1 MLVESI
7 AYIIY
12 CMIHLVYF
20 DDNIKN
26 KADVLLYFGFVFFI
40 TIMFIMASYPDE
52 DDKEKDNVKNY
63 TSEDIIDEVEMYKD
77 GKFQYKEYTMKD
89 GTTIKISEETNQWN
103 YLKS

>member
-12 CMIHLVYF
+12 CMVHWDYF

-26 KADVLLYFGFVFFI
+26 KADVLVCFGIVFFI
-40 TIMFIMASYPDE
+40 TVIFIIASYPDE
-52 DDKEKDNVKNY
+52 DEKDNVKSY
-63 TSEDIIDEVEMYKD
+63 TSEDIIDEVEMYKN

-89 GTTIKISEETNQWN
+89 GTTIKISEETNQ
-103 YLKS
+103 

>member
-12 CMIHLVYF
+12 CMVHWDYF

-26 KADVLLYFGFVFFI
+26 KADVLLYFGIVLLTTVI
-40 TIMFIMASYPDE
+40 LIMASYPDE
-52 DDKEKDNVKNY
+52 DDKEKNNVKSY
-63 TSEDIIDEVEMYKD
+63 TSEDILDEVEMYKN

-89 GTTIKISEETNQWN
+89 GTTIKISEETNQ
-103 YLKS
+103 

>member
-12 CMIHLVYF
+12 CMVHWDYF

-26 KADVLLYFGFVFFI
+26 KADVLLYFGLVFFI
-40 TIMFIMASYPDE
+40 TVIFIIASYPDK
-52 DDKEKDNVKNY
+52 DDEKKDNIKNY
-63 TSEDIIDEVEMYKD
+63 TSEDIIDEVEMYKN

-89 GTTIKISEETNQWN
+89 GTTIKISEEINQ
-103 YLKS
+103 

>member
-12 CMIHLVYF
+12 CMVHWDYF

-26 KADVLLYFGFVFFI
+26 KTDVLVYFAIAFFI
-40 TIMFIMASYPDE
+40 TVIFIIATYPDE
-52 DDKEKDNVKNY
+52 EEKNNVKNY
-63 TSEDIIDEVEMYKD
+63 TSEDILDEVEMYKN

-89 GTTIKISEETNQWN
+89 GTTIKISEETNQ
-103 YLKS
+103 

>member
-7 AYIIY
+7 AYIMY
-12 CMIHLVYF
+12 CMIYWDYF

-26 KADVLLYFGFVFFI
+26 KADVLVCFGFVFLA
-40 TIMFIMASYPDE
+40 TIIFIMASYPDE

-63 TSEDIIDEVEMYKD
+63 TSEDILDEVEMYKD

-89 GTTIKISEETNQWN
+89 GTTIKISEETNQ
-103 YLKS
+103 

>member
-12 CMIHLVYF
+12 CMVHWDYF

-26 KADVLLYFGFVFFI
+26 KTDVLVCFAIVFFI
-40 TIMFIMASYPDE
+40 TVIFIIASYPDE
-52 DDKEKDNVKNY
+52 DEKDNVKNY
-63 TSEDIIDEVEMYKD
+63 TSEDILDEVEMYKN

-89 GTTIKISEETNQWN
+89 GTTIKISEETNQ
-103 YLKS
+103 